1 MDDSNALQGAIQLC
15 GAMSASET
23 PSSET
28 PAEQFY
34 SGALGR
40 IRRFIVILGVA
51 GVVGCALKFG
61 RVTAAGFL
69 VGATIS
75 FVNHVWHER
84 MVAALGERIAT
95 GESRE
100 RGGILVVRAVLR
112 YLFIALGAYVIFR
125 VSIAGLYGFLG
136 GICLTIAAIACEA
149 AVEMYAGLRRGL

>member
-1 MDDSNALQGAIQLC
+1 MP
-15 GAMSASET
+15 ASEM
-23 PSSET
+23 PPPET

-40 IRRFIVILGVA
+40 IRRFIIILGVA
-51 GVVGCALKFG
+51 GVVGCSLKFG
-61 RVTAAGFL
+61 RVTAGGFL
-69 VGATIS
+69 VGAIIS
-75 FVNHVWHER
+75 YVNHVWLER
-84 MVAALGERIAT
+84 MITALGERITT

-125 VSIAGLYGFLG
+125 VSVAGLYGFLG

-149 AVEMYAGLRRGL
+149 AVEMYTGLRRGL